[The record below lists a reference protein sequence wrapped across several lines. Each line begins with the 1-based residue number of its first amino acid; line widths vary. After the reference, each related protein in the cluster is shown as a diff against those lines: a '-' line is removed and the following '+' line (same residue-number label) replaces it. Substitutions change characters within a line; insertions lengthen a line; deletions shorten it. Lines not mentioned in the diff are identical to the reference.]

1 MSTYEADVGSWAR
14 GKGHKFEAASDQ
26 EALRIAMEIPKWE
39 AGEDLVEIR
48 RDGTLIWDQY
58 NGFLTENP
66 E

>member
-1 MSTYEADVGSWAR
+1 MSTYTADVGSWAR
-14 GKGHKFEAASDQ
+14 GKGHTFEASSDQ

-48 RDGTLIWDQY
+48 RGSTLIWDQY
-58 NGFLTENP
+58 NGFLTDNP